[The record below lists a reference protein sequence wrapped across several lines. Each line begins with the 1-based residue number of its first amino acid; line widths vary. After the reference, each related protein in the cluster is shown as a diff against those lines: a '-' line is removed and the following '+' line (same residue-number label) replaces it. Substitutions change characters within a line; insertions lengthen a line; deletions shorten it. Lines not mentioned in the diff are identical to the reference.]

1 MSEITQQGTDYI
13 AGYLDSCC
21 ETLADLALV
30 ERGYLQSLGDGLG
43 CRELAEANQR
53 LSRDRLPK
61 VKRALDEPFML
72 MVVGE
77 GNAGKSTL
85 INSLLGE
92 DVVTTGLTPETR
104 DIIYIKHGDEPK
116 QIVHWKRGG
125 EQEFANRDELW
136 TFIRSLEETGPGR
149 THEQVD
155 YVELYVPKD
164 MLRSVSIVDTPG
176 MNAIFQRHE
185 VRTKAFLQ
193 DANACLWVFNA
204 IAPGGQF
211 SEQALAEIKQYRR
224 RVIAVLN
231 RIDTQPDPADRESLR
246 SYIQD
251 HFGPY
256 FDNELFY
263 YSAQEVY
270 DAVVAGDEEADAYKQ
285 FYLPLAVYLRAQFF
299 DAGEGLAQ
307 EKLLTSLD
315 SAQKHLA
322 DLAGDYESFGSR
334 VAEEHQKILDDQ
346 GALAKARLATKV
358 RAEEIDAVVANYIEE
373 RCEILRQRI
382 EDVLIT
388 FVDAQVRLRFDFK
401 KMKDKDLIVRKINQ
415 EYGLDDLIRSGIE
428 RLLKRMQVLLERE
441 WEEAVPAIVEEI
453 GGNQAGVGAIQS
465 AMREAITTVMAD
477 IAVKLGGIIGLFA
490 ILWFIPGGQIVDA
503 VILAIV
509 AALQVFTQG
518 YFIGNII
525 EKKRDQARA
534 GVSRMALVQTQ
545 AIQDKL
551 EVQGETWNQGC
562 LAKVLNA
569 LFQDSGID
577 EKRKN
582 TITQL
587 IQSRRQHKE
596 RVRSFQNLLESQ
608 KVDLG
613 G

>member
-1 MSEITQQGTDYI
+1 MTELTQQGTDYI
-13 AGYLDSCC
+13 SRYLDSCS
-21 ETLADLALV
+21 EALADLSLV
-30 ERGYLQSLGDGLG
+30 ERGFLQGLGDGLG
-43 CRELAEANQR
+43 CRELAEANLH
-53 LSRDRLPK
+53 LSRDSLPR

-92 DVVTTGLTPETR
+92 EVVTTGLTPETR
-104 DIIYIKHGDEPK
+104 DIIYLKHGDTPK
-116 QIVHWKRGG
+116 YTVYWKRG
-125 EQEFANRDELW
+125 EPQSFTTREDLW
-136 TFIRSLEETGPGR
+136 KFIRSLEETGPGR

-155 YVELYVPKD
+155 YVELCIPKD

-231 RIDTQPDPADRESLR
+231 RIDTQPDSRDQQRLKD
-246 SYIQD
+246 YIHE
-251 HFGPY
+251 HFSPY
-256 FDNELFY
+256 YDNELFF
-263 YSAQEVY
+263 YSAQEVFE
-270 DAVVAGDEEADAYKQ
+270 AVVTGDETAAAYVDY
-285 FYLPLAVYLRAQFF
+285 YLPLAMYLRAQFF
-299 DAGEGLAQ
+299 DAGDGLAQ

-315 SAQKHLA
+315 SAIKHLT
-322 DLAGDYESFGSR
+322 DLAADYETFGEA
-334 VAEEHQKILDDQ
+334 VAQEHQKILDEK
-346 GALAKARLATKV
+346 GALAKARIATNE
-358 RAEEIDAVVANYIEE
+358 RAAEIDAVLANHIEE
-373 RCEILRQRI
+373 RCEILRGRI

-388 FVDAQVRLRFDFK
+388 FVDSQVRLRFDFK
-401 KMKDKDLIVRKINQ
+401 KMKDKDLIIHQINR

-428 RLLKRMQVLLERE
+428 RLLKRIQIMLERE
-441 WEEAVPAIVEEI
+441 WEEAVPVIAEDI
-453 GGNQAGVGAIQS
+453 GGNQAGVGAIQQ
-465 AMREAITTVMAD
+465 AMQDAITSVMAD
-477 IAVKLGGIIGLFA
+477 IALKIGGIIGLFA
-490 ILWFIPGGQIVDA
+490 ALAAIPGGQVVDA

-518 YFIGNII
+518 HFISNII
-525 EKKRDQARA
+525 ERKRDQARA

-551 EVQGETWNQGC
+551 ERQAETWNQEC
-562 LAKVLNA
+562 VSNVLDA
-569 LFQDSGID
+569 LFQDSGVD
-577 EKRKN
+577 ETRKN
-582 TITQL
+582 TIAQL
-587 IQSRRQHKE
+587 IQSRRQHLE
-596 RVRSFQNLLESQ
+596 RVRSFTNVFESQ